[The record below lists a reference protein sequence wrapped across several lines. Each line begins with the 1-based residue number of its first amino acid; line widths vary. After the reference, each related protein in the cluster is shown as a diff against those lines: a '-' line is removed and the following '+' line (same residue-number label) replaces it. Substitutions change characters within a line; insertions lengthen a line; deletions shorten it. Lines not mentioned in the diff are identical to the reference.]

1 MTIYV
6 RKKTFKEKLK
16 DNRPAPSNNKYQWVT
31 GIRQL
36 DKNNKIGLS
45 DCNDSHNLLAIVAS
59 NCNSKCTLHT
69 ELKKE
74 NTKGKGRHGKKKTQ
88 SSKRNLLMHA
98 TIHTSTYEDERSRKK
113 EIYIYIDTM
122 GAWN

>member
-1 MTIYV
+1 M
-6 RKKTFKEKLK
+6 
-16 DNRPAPSNNKYQWVT
+16 
-31 GIRQL
+31 
-36 DKNNKIGLS
+36 
-45 DCNDSHNLLAIVAS
+45 LAIVAS

-98 TIHTSTYEDERSRKK
+98 IIHTSTYEDERSRKK
-113 EIYIYIDTM
+113 EIYIYIYIYRHNGCMELKDNTDT
-122 GAWN
+122 GDIT